1 MRVRGERDTIGRIVQ
16 QPREP
21 APHLVRLLECLL
33 PYVINEFGCVEP
45 SLLLRLE
52 RDVRPCLMGV
62 TREQNAFGDTKATV
76 VRGELFGVDHDAE
89 RRRRTAEDGGG
100 ITTRSELPKDQE
112 RRTGSAF

>member
-1 MRVRGERDTIGRIVQ
+1 MGVRGERDTIGRIIQ
-16 QPREP
+16 QPRKST
-21 APHLVRLLECLL
+21 AHVIGFLKCLL

-45 SLLLRLE
+45 RLLLRLE